1 MSRLWGSCRSKRKA
15 RWHLKY
21 QREKPDDIWNITQ
34 KHFLEI
40 CKLPKWSWQQWFSIF
55 HAIMVDCPTRWSPWY
70 WYLEF
75 YVDRYPDDQEILYS
89 LSSLLF
95 RLLNVLLIL
104 SWKSFHWR
112 HSFSDILKWRFR
124 KSKIWITMEETAS
137 PSSRF
142 SPKWWKVK
150 FFPSSSLIRFI
161 YAIILYLTKQETR
174 EPYFLFLSYPAVHD
188 PLAAPERHL
197 QMCNHVK
204 NYRRRWRDKE

>member
-95 RLLNVLLIL
+95 RLLDVLLIL

-112 HSFSDILKWRFR
+112 HSFSDILKWRFL
-124 KSKIWITMEETAS
+124 KSKIWITMKETGS

-142 SPKWWKVK
+142 SPKCWKVK
-150 FFPSSSLIRFI
+150 VFPSSSLIRFI
-161 YAIILYLTKQETR
+161 CHYPLSHKTGDKGAL
-174 EPYFLFLSYPAVHD
+174 LFV
-188 PLAAPERHL
+188 PLLPGSPRPPSRPWKAPSNVQPCQKLQTQVER
-197 QMCNHVK
+197 
-204 NYRRRWRDKE
+204 